1 MRRLAPLLLATAVL
15 AACGGGDD
23 KKDAERTVRDF
34 VSATRKRDAN
44 KLCDQILSKQFI
56 EQVTGAT
63 GDRAHDACKQ
73 QLKQLRT
80 VNVSLVRVEATKV
93 DGDKAT
99 VTAILKV
106 QDQDRPQ
113 RFQLEKEDGDWRLA
127 GGATQ

>member
-1 MRRLAPLLLATAVL
+1 MLLAAAAL
-15 AACGGGDD
+15 ASCGGGDD
-23 KKDAERTVRDF
+23 KKNAERTVRDF
-34 VSATRKRDAN
+34 VSATRTRDAN
-44 KLCDQILSKQFI
+44 KLCDHILSKQFV

-73 QLKQLRT
+73 QLKQLRA
-80 VNVSLVRVEATKV
+80 VSVTLVRIEDTKV

-113 RFQLEKEDGDWRLA
+113 RFQLEKQDGDWRLA
-127 GGATQ
+127 GGAAQ